1 MMKQKAKSDGRVYA
15 MKDGGMKCFSDF
27 QWNSGVPQKV
37 GWVECGKPD
46 AIPEVETEQVEIQTV
61 EIPKDEVVKETP
73 EVEVEKEVKKEPTL
87 EEMREYLN
95 GLAEQ
100 GKIKG
105 TKTPQTKPH
114 HMTGEVKLKALY
126 DENTK

>member
-1 MMKQKAKSDGRVYA
+1 MMKQKAKSDGVVYA
-15 MKDGGMKCFSDF
+15 MKDGGRKVFSEY
-27 QWNSGVPQKV
+27 QWSTGVPQRV
-37 GWVECGKPD
+37 GWVECGKTD
-46 AIPEVETEQVEIQTV
+46 AIEEVETEQVEIQTV
-61 EIPKDEVVKETP
+61 EIPNDEVVKETP
-73 EVEVEKEVKKEPTL
+73 EVEVKEEVKKEPTL

-114 HMTGEVKLKALY
+114 HMTGETKLKALY